1 MISFKIK
8 DTEPCPCGSG
18 EQFVKC
24 CKGVAPN
31 ITQTKVPPDV
41 QIMKNMRASMK
52 RVCLH
57 PDKMNCKG
65 RIKAAHALQNNK
77 IISLIA
83 GSDRH
88 VYMLDPKKPPLLVP
102 DEKGCVLPFVEVA
115 KVSANDATTETCF
128 CDYHDNVVF
137 SPIEKGAPDFDPSNE
152 EMKFVYAYKA
162 FVFEYYKQSMSME
175 IFRDCFKK
183 NPPAF
188 QDSISVSIYRMLQM
202 KMEEFEPVKDFFDGK
217 IMTGAVDGLYTC
229 VVKIPKQISFAD
241 YAYIAPDYDMDGRNI
256 KHTKKNIMHRIA
268 LTIFPEKGVSW
279 LIMSC
284 LESEKDIYERFFDQA
299 LNASLRKL
307 ELYLNMMLPLY
318 SENMVL
324 SKELWNSWDEQTQ
337 LTYTYYANLNGFDAK
352 KMSLAIGM
360 GLKNVKNGVGSYD
373 NLGRINLFA
382 V

>member
-57 PDKMNCKG
+57 PDKMKCKG

-188 QDSISVSIYRMLQM
+188 QDSTSVSIYRMLQM

-217 IMTGAVDGLYTC
+217 IMAGAVDGLYTC

-241 YAYIAPDYDMDGRNI
+241 YAYIAPDYDMDGRKI

-268 LTIFPEKGVSW
+268 LTIFPEKDVSW

-299 LNASLRKL
+299 LNASLGKL

-337 LTYTYYANLNGFDAK
+337 LAYTYYANLNGPDAK
-352 KMSLAIGM
+352 RMSLAIGM

-373 NLGRINLFA
+373 NPGRLNLFA